1 MKFVVFSGV
10 LPPKRFKIKVDGI
23 KENTQFFSI
32 TDVIVEW
39 IMNMFNLN

>member
-1 MKFVVFSGV
+1 MKFVAFSGV
-10 LPPKRFKIKVDGI
+10 LSPKLLKIKVDGT

-39 IMNMFNLN
+39 IMNMFKLN